1 MKYLINADLIHFNKL
16 FRATAIVVANTED
29 AAIAKYKRK
38 VKSTLHMK
46 CTEINIESLSWG

>member
-16 FRATAIVVANTED
+16 FRATAIVIAKNEE

-38 VKSTLHMK
+38 IRSTLHMK
-46 CTEINIESLSWG
+46 CTEVNIVNL

>member
-1 MKYLINADLIHFNKL
+1 MKYLINADLVHFNKL
-16 FRATAIVVANTED
+16 FRATAIVVAKDEE

-38 VKSTLHMK
+38 IRSTLHMK